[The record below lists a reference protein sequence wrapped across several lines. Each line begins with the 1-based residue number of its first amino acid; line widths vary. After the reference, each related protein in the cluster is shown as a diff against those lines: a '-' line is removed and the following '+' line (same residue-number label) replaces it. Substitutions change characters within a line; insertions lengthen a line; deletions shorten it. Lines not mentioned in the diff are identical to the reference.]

1 MPAETMVNTN
11 ELRFVERPQTLRP
24 GTGDS
29 DINVVYKLRIL
40 QQRWVLIG
48 TSFNDPLTD
57 KNSEWRDI
65 PLEFE

>member
-11 ELRFVERPQTLRP
+11 ELRFVERPQKLRP

-40 QQRWVLIG
+40 QQRWVVIG
-48 TSFNDPLTD
+48 TSFGDAFTD
-57 KNSEWRDI
+57 KNSEWRDV
-65 PLEFE
+65 PLVSE